1 MPKLSTKIQV
11 SSGGVAFREL
21 GGQVEVILISV
32 GPDNRWQLPKGL
44 VDNGESPEET
54 ARREVR
60 EEGGVETAL
69 LQLIEKIEYWYVSKQ
84 AGVPTRF
91 HKFVHFFL
99 LRYLSGDPK
108 YHDHEV
114 NEARWVEISQAETML
129 TFESEKKVL
138 AKAKEVI
145 TTG

>member
-1 MPKLSTKIQV
+1 
-11 SSGGVAFREL
+11 
-21 GGQVEVILISV
+21 
-32 GPDNRWQLPKGL
+32 
-44 VDNGESPEET
+44 VDNGETPEET

-138 AKAKEVI
+138 VKAKEVI